1 MTQESLH
8 LNRTGKVE
16 CTKTTVELE
25 VNRLW
30 HYPHLVLYHVEMEIL
45 FHVEIVPVEMGSLN
59 IVKSPWKVL
68 EKSLNKRSS
77 KLYEP
82 CLNEG
87 SPT

>member
-1 MTQESLH
+1 M
-8 LNRTGKVE
+8 K

-45 FHVEIVPVEMGSLN
+45 YYVEIVPVEMDSLN
-59 IVKSPWKVL
+59 IVINPWKVL
-68 EKSLNKRSS
+68 EKSLNKMSS

-82 CLNEG
+82 WISWSGISSFNAVF
-87 SPT
+87 P